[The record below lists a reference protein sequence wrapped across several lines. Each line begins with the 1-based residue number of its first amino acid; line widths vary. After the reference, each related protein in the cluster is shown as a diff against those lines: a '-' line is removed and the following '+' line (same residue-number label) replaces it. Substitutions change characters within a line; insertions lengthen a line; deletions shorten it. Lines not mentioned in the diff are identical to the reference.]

1 MITIRE
7 RGTRF
12 NYFREISR
20 VQGMYIKKNWAKI
33 ASLQD
38 VLCALETLL
47 AWVKI
52 SLPFFC
58 DDESR
63 EEEGEIVFEALAMGG
78 DLE

>member
-33 ASLQD
+33 ASLQ

-63 EEEGEIVFEALAMGG
+63 EEEGEIVFEAMGG